1 MYSDFSG
8 NNRELLRL
16 SAENDSLN
24 YKDVSVLSNF
34 ISEIGVMNINES
46 NIPISR
52 IINIDTVKY
61 VFP

>member
-1 MYSDFSG
+1 MLKIKIF
-8 NNRELLRL
+8 LLG
-16 SAENDSLN
+16 S
-24 YKDVSVLSNF
+24 SNF

-52 IINIDTVKY
+52 IINIDIVKS